1 LDCPIDIF
9 GIIVSHNDRGV
20 SLIKENKIINAINE
34 EWVVRKKLIGG
45 LPNESLET
53 LLKYRIR

>member
-1 LDCPIDIF
+1 MDCPIDIL

-20 SLIKENKIINAINE
+20 SLIKENKIIDAINE
-34 EWVVRKKLIGG
+34 ERVVRKKLIGG
-45 LPNESLET
+45 FPNESLET

>member
-1 LDCPIDIF
+1 LDCPIDIL

-20 SLIKENKIINAINE
+20 SLIKENKIIDAINE
-34 EWVVRKKLIGG
+34 ERVVRKKLIGG
-45 LPNESLET
+45 FPNESLET